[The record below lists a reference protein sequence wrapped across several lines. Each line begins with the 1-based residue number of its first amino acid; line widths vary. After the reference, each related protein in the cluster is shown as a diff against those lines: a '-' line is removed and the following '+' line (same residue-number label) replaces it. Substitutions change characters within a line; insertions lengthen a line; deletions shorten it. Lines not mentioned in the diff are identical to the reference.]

1 MHILPAQT
9 QKENAGWKKTKHLQL
24 SSSHSSHAYFNL
36 HCDFYCFSPLNTL
49 WTDSQMSS
57 EPVCLCVSVYRAWR
71 QAFSCLSGVWKSV
84 YKCVSVHCIG
94 AKLGKPQK
102 HSCNSSQ
109 HHPMQ
114 EETGQEWKFK
124 KEKKGVREESSWCDI
139 FCGWDSIP
147 PPPHTHT
154 NPLNFSLTFPIPCPL
169 FSSLPPCLFSLSG
182 ATLPCKMQATPLRP
196 EAAEGEAR

>member
-1 MHILPAQT
+1 
-9 QKENAGWKKTKHLQL
+9 
-24 SSSHSSHAYFNL
+24 
-36 HCDFYCFSPLNTL
+36 
-49 WTDSQMSS
+49 MSS

-139 FCGWDSIP
+139 FCGWDSIH
-147 PPPHTHT
+147 PPHTHT
-154 NPLNFSLTFPIPCPL
+154 HKPVKFLPHFPHPL
-169 FSSLPPCLFSLSG
+169 SSLQLAPSLS
-182 ATLPCKMQATPLRP
+182 LFPLWCHVALQNAGD
-196 EAAEGEAR
+196 AASSRGCWGWSSVSKHSQSRGFGFTQMISNCFQSLSSHANRVEVHPLSLYKVDFGGDLNHKVH

>member
-1 MHILPAQT
+1 
-9 QKENAGWKKTKHLQL
+9 
-24 SSSHSSHAYFNL
+24 
-36 HCDFYCFSPLNTL
+36 
-49 WTDSQMSS
+49 MSS

-109 HHPMQ
+109 HHPIQ

-124 KEKKGVREESSWCDI
+124 KEKKRSEGGKLVVWHILRLR
-139 FCGWDSIP
+139 FN
-147 PPPHTHT
+147 PPPHTHKPVKFLPHFPH
-154 NPLNFSLTFPIPCPL
+154 PL
-169 FSSLPPCLFSLSG
+169 SSLQLAPSLS
-182 ATLPCKMQATPLRP
+182 LFPLWCHVALQNAGD
-196 EAAEGEAR
+196 AASSRGCWGWSSVSKHSQSRGFGFTQMISNCFQSLSSHANRVEVHPLSLYKVDFGGDLNHKVH